1 MQYGVFRYLAATE
14 HAETYRRIM
23 LQFMAAKER
32 FTVHQRPEEIQDAL
46 GESRDLTDALAQLV
60 VWGNLRADPDT
71 SRVTTVEEFNR
82 ARYIYQLT
90 AEGESAER
98 ALAEFDRTF
107 GATGALQSWALDDI
121 VEQLRVLLALAAAD
135 ELDEPKAAVALTT
148 LTDRFTGLAANAQAF
163 SGHLQRTIDLRGID
177 TEAFIAYKER
187 LIGYLQRFI
196 QDLVSRTAEIAGL
209 LDQLPP
215 ATIERLLEAVALREA
230 RDAAPDA
237 DATADAIAPI
247 RVLWRERF
255 AGFRHWFVGGAGG
268 PSQSQQLRHMAVNA
282 IPELLSV
289 VQRLGDRRAGRSD
302 RTADYRTLA
311 FWFAEAPTDDERH
324 RLAAVAFGLAPARHL
339 AIQHDTLESRD
350 REPVAP
356 STPWRDA
363 PAVEISPRLRATGS
377 YERRGQPSRVRDRA
391 AERRAIA
398 HSVEVARIATERLRD
413 QLLTE
418 AQVPVGDFPITDPD
432 ARAFL
437 LQLLGDALSQRRT
450 PAEPVE
456 VTSIDG
462 TYRIEV
468 TPGLDASTTLRLV
481 DGWLTGPA
489 HRVRVRE
496 TERADTERA
505 HTVRAQTPAR
515 VDS

>member
-1 MQYGVFRYLAATE
+1 MTKPQYGVFRYLAASE

-23 LQFMAAKER
+23 LQFVAAKER
-32 FTVHQRPEEIQDAL
+32 FTVHLRPEEIQDAL
-46 GESRDLTDALAQLV
+46 GERRDLTGALAQLV
-60 VWGNLRADPDT
+60 EWGNLKADPDT
-71 SRVTTVEEFNR
+71 SRVATVEEFNR
-82 ARYIYQLT
+82 ARFVYQLS
-90 AEGESAER
+90 ADGESAER
-98 ALAEFDRTF
+98 ALGEFDRTF

-121 VEQLRVLLALAAAD
+121 VEQLRVLIALADAP
-135 ELDEPKAAVALTT
+135 ELDESKAALALTT

-196 QDLVSRTAEIAGL
+196 QDLVARTAEIAGL
-209 LDQLPP
+209 LAQLP
-215 ATIERLLEAVALREA
+215 TETVERLLEVVAIREA

-237 DATADAIAPI
+237 DATADVLVPI
-247 RVLWRERF
+247 RLRWNERF
-255 AGFRHWFVGGAGG
+255 AGFRHWFVGGPGG
-268 PSQSQQLRHMAVNA
+268 QSQSQQLRHMAVNA

-302 RTADYRTLA
+302 RTADYRSLA
-311 FWFAEAPTDDERH
+311 LWFAEAPTDDDRH

-339 AIQHDTLESRD
+339 AIQHDTLEARE

-356 STPWRDA
+356 GTSWRDA
-363 PAVEISPRLRATGS
+363 APVEVSPRLRATGS

-391 AERRAIA
+391 ADRRAIQLSLEA
-398 HSVEVARIATERLRD
+398 ERVATERLRS
-413 QLLTE
+413 QLITDKQMPIG
-418 AQVPVGDFPITDPD
+418 AFPIAEPE

-437 LQLLGDALSQRRT
+437 LQLLGDALAQRRT
-450 PAEPVE
+450 PDEHVE

-468 TPGLDASTTLRLV
+468 TPDFSATTTLRLI
-481 DGWLTGPA
+481 DGWLTGPS

-496 TERADTERA
+496 TKPVPMPNEGLA
-505 HTVRAQTPAR
+505 
-515 VDS
+515 S